1 MLSPWK
7 AMSWKQLCLEWPS
20 IWSWL
25 LKWTVPAVCEL
36 LRRFPVTS
44 LNMPAEVDRSQA
56 VVLSRRLRRWL
67 EQNVEPFLDETHSH
81 RARLVSSVLS
91 SCCLPAVVAS
101 AEGSQLVR
109 SVARVVSE
117 GDIDKL
123 TQLERELNRI
133 SLKTESADGAAQ
145 LHLLSLMD
153 HVLML
158 GHYRLPCE
166 AATPCAGWCQ
176 LDPLAARLSFRPDR
190 SPGSS
195 LIWLTAGCW

>member
-1 MLSPWK
+1 M
-7 AMSWKQLCLEWPS
+7 
-20 IWSWL
+20 II
-25 LKWTVPAVCEL
+25 
-36 LRRFPVTS
+36 LR
-44 LNMPAEVDRSQA
+44 D
-56 VVLSRRLRRWL
+56 
-67 EQNVEPFLDETHSH
+67 DY
-81 RARLVSSVLS
+81 
-91 SCCLPAVVAS
+91 S
-101 AEGSQLVR
+101 AEGSQLVP

-123 TQLERELNRI
+123 AQLERELNRI
-133 SLKTESADGAAQ
+133 SLKTEIADGAAQ
-145 LHLLSLMD
+145 LSLMD

-158 GHYRLPCE
+158 EHYRLPCE